1 MSFIVK
7 CTNPIEI
14 LKRSEETH
22 IISGN
27 FTLKLYNWHKIREF
41 LVQIY
46 SINEEERD
54 KHDCEPH
61 CFIEI
66 ITKNNS
72 DVVLE
77 YPYALRDMMMKD
89 YDRLMEVFKKHMQQ
103 D

>member
-41 LVQIY
+41 
-46 SINEEERD
+46 
-54 KHDCEPH
+54 
-61 CFIEI
+61 
-66 ITKNNS
+66 
-72 DVVLE
+72 
-77 YPYALRDMMMKD
+77 
-89 YDRLMEVFKKHMQQ
+89 
-103 D
+103 